1 MSPRLRRRQRPN
13 PANSGRQRDKSCAD
27 LPSRVYLEHP
37 AVKML
42 DLSTQPQPTWQYWRV
57 VAKGGRA
64 PHLLPL
70 VLGQGAGTVALC
82 GARIFENKRDGTA
95 TSVKIPRGDECAK
108 CQLVAGWYSKQ
119 MLSIEQ
125 KQEIGRLAAWEKV
138 VKILGNLGL
147 TQAQKEKGIDQIIRA

>member
-1 MSPRLRRRQRPN
+1 M
-13 PANSGRQRDKSCAD
+13 KI
-27 LPSRVYLEHP
+27 
-37 AVKML
+37 L
-42 DLSTQPQPTWQYWRV
+42 DLSTHPQPTWQYWRV

-82 GARIFENKRDGTA
+82 GVRIFENKRDGTA
-95 TSVKIPRGDECAK
+95 TSVKIPRGDECPK
-108 CQLVAGWYSKQ
+108 CQQVAGSYTKQ

-125 KQEIGRLAAWEKV
+125 KQEIGRLEAWQKV

-147 TQAQKEKGIDQIIRA
+147 TQAQKEKGIDEIIST